1 MFVGADGVQTETCVG
16 CGVDRQAIVVTHQQR
31 LTVTGHQQLDREG
44 AVEGPQRVVI
54 LHRHVRME
62 TGVDA
67 AGGAGR
73 GRDVGGLVVQP
84 AGAELAN
91 RVIVQLP
98 AVAQTEVEPRT
109 GLHGFEFDLR
119 EELVPALMRPAFSRW
134 PAFGGRAHRITIEEV
149 FDLRLPGV
157 AIEHVGIL

>member
-1 MFVGADGVQTETCVG
+1 
-16 CGVDRQAIVVTHQQR
+16 
-31 LTVTGHQQLDREG
+31 
-44 AVEGPQRVVI
+44 
-54 LHRHVRME
+54 ME
-62 TGVDA
+62 AGVDA

-73 GRDVGGLVVQP
+73 GRQVRGLVVQP

-109 GLHGFEFDLR
+109 GLHGFEIDLR
-119 EELVPALMRPAFSRW
+119 EELVPALMRPAFSGW
-134 PAFGGRAHRITIEEV
+134 PAFGGRPHRITIEEV
-149 FDLRLPGV
+149 FDLRFPGV